1 MSYTLEEFAADC
13 RRALQ
18 KDSSMAGVEE
28 VRTYVEKAL
37 QDADLIAEY
46 LPPDADKERRVIYED
61 PKLKFCICAH
71 VYQGPKDGSP
81 HDHGPTWAIYGQAD
95 GETEMTDWEIIKP
108 ASGDEPAL
116 VKQTRSYSLKP
127 GDAHAYPAGAVHA
140 PLRNGPTRLIRVE
153 GQNCDHI
160 TRTPIKA
167 A

>member
-1 MSYTLEEFAADC
+1 MSYTLDEFAADC
-13 RRALQ
+13 RSALK
-18 KDSSMAGVEE
+18 KDAGPAGIEE
-28 VRTYVEKAL
+28 VRTYVAKAL
-37 QDADLIAEY
+37 QDAELIAEY

-61 PKLKFCICAH
+61 PELKFCICAH
-71 VYQGPKDGSP
+71 VYQGPKDGFP

-108 ASGDEPAL
+108 AEGDEPAL
-116 VKQTRSYSLKP
+116 VKQTRSYALKP
-127 GDAHAYPAGAVHA
+127 GDAHAYAAGDVHA

-160 TRTPIKA
+160 TRTKIKA